1 MFTINASLMRMVILS
16 VGISADILDYFVK
29 ILWLTGMFPLWLG
42 NSLWLAKVRNS
53 LRNYHQCKQRSFQ
66 GAVLLCKPRLSV
78 SSGV

>member
-53 LRNYHQCKQRSFQ
+53 LRNYHHYKKASVKEVFFV
-66 GAVLLCKPRLSV
+66 AVKSPREN
-78 SSGV
+78 